1 LDLAV
6 RAPTIERPSSGD
18 PAPGCRVDGCN
29 VPEALHD
36 YVVVRAGSGQELD
49 ESLETLYAERYEG
62 LVRLGY
68 LLTGS
73 RGDGEDLAQTAFASL
88 AQSWDDVRSPRA
100 YLRQAVVNRAA
111 DLHRRA
117 GRQLPARPEVLVGEP
132 VVDETWDAVQQLPEA
147 QRTVVVLRFYE
158 DLALV
163 DIAELLRRPE
173 STVRS
178 DLRRAL
184 LRLRK
189 ELDR

>member
-1 LDLAV
+1 M
-6 RAPTIERPSSGD
+6 
-18 PAPGCRVDGCN
+18 
-29 VPEALHD
+29 
-36 YVVVRAGSGQELD
+36 VVRAEVGQELD
-49 ESLETLYAERYEG
+49 ESLETLYVERYEG

-88 AQSWDDVRSPRA
+88 AQSWNEVRSPRS
-100 YLRQAVVNRAA
+100 YLRRAVVNRAA

-132 VVDETWDAVQQLPEA
+132 IVDETWDAVQQLSEI

-158 DLALV
+158 DLPLV
-163 DIAELLRRPE
+163 DIAELVGRPE
-173 STVRS
+173 GTVRS

>member
-1 LDLAV
+1 M
-6 RAPTIERPSSGD
+6 
-18 PAPGCRVDGCN
+18 
-29 VPEALHD
+29 
-36 YVVVRAGSGQELD
+36 VVRAEAEQELD
-49 ESLETLYAERYEG
+49 ESLETLYMERYEG

-88 AQSWDDVRSPRA
+88 AQSWNEVQFPRA
-100 YLRQAVVNRAA
+100 YLRQAVVNRAT

-117 GRQLPARPEVLVGEP
+117 GRRLPAHPEVLVGEP
-132 VVDETWDAVQQLPEA
+132 TVDETWDAVQRLSET
-147 QRTVVVLRFYE
+147 QRAVVVLRFYE
-158 DLALV
+158 DLSLV
-163 DIAELLRRPE
+163 DIAELLGRAE

>member
-1 LDLAV
+1 MRSALHQ
-6 RAPTIERPSSGD
+6 RRQIEYGD
-18 PAPGCRVDGCN
+18 DGCN
-29 VPEALHD
+29 VPGPLHD
-36 YVVVRAGSGQELD
+36 YVVVRAEAGQELD
-49 ESLETLYAERYEG
+49 ESLETLYTERYDG

-88 AQSWDDVRSPRA
+88 AQSWNEVRSPGA

-117 GRQLPARPEVLVGEP
+117 GRQLPAHREVFAGEP
-132 VVDETWDAVQQLPEA
+132 IVDETWDAVQQLSET

-158 DLALV
+158 DLSLV
-163 DIAELLRRPE
+163 DIAELLGRPE

>member
-1 LDLAV
+1 M
-6 RAPTIERPSSGD
+6 
-18 PAPGCRVDGCN
+18 
-29 VPEALHD
+29 
-36 YVVVRAGSGQELD
+36 VVRAEAGQELA
-49 ESLETLYAERYEG
+49 ESLETLHAERYEG

-73 RGDGEDLAQTAFASL
+73 RSDGEDLAQTAFASL
-88 AQSWDDVRSPRA
+88 AKSWNEVRSPRA

-117 GRQLPARPEVLVGEP
+117 GRELPARPEVLVGEP
-132 VVDETWDAVQQLPEA
+132 IVDETWDAVQKLSET

-158 DLALV
+158 DLPLV
-163 DIAELLRRPE
+163 DIAAVLGRAE

-189 ELDR
+189 DLDR